1 MPPSLQDWLV
11 LGGVDLDEYVDAN
24 LSEVPDWELNFKMLK
39 GAAKDAERLPNEA
52 KVGGGGCPSPKPR
65 ALPPCNLLCPPT
77 TTRHAMSASPLLLP
91 QRSPLPLH
99 LFSSSL
105 TPAG

>member
-1 MPPSLQDWLV
+1 M

-52 KVGGGGCPSPKPR
+52 KVCGGATLDPEPP
-65 ALPPCNLLCPPT
+65 ALHPPCPPT
-77 TTRHAMSASPLLLP
+77 TTHHP
-91 QRSPLPLH
+91 Q
-99 LFSSSL
+99 
-105 TPAG
+105 